1 MRTTLFLILS
11 TFVLGSFVLPAQTPQ
26 AAPAAPDWKTATTLP
41 NVDFSG
47 LNPAQKS
54 AALKIMRE
62 QDCSCGC
69 SMKVAECRI
78 MDPACTVSR
87 GLATAVIAG
96 LKAGKSPAEVAGDV
110 AAKAKSGPGPRPL
123 LEDPVSISTTG
134 DPVRGPAHAK
144 VTIVEF
150 SDFQCPYCAAAAV
163 KVNALLAQYP
173 NDVKL
178 VFKQFPLDMH
188 AQARLAAQASLA
200 AAAQNKFWELH
211 DKMFANF
218 RRLSRDNILAYA
230 KDAGLD
236 MTKFTTDLENAQ
248 YKTVINREVQEGVNV
263 GVSGTPSFF
272 INGKKYNGDMDPKA
286 LKPVIDKELGK

>member
-1 MRTTLFLILS
+1 MPFRLLLLFTAGLM
-11 TFVLGSFVLPAQTPQ
+11 FAQQPAV
-26 AAPAAPDWKTATTLP
+26 DWQKSATLP
-41 NVDFSG
+41 GIDLSP
-47 LNPAQKS
+47 LTAAQKT

-69 SMKVAECRI
+69 SMKVAECRFK
-78 MDPACTVSR
+78 DPACAVSR
-87 GLATAVIAG
+87 GLATATIAG

-110 AAKAKSGPGPRPL
+110 AAKAKSGPAPRPL
-123 LEDPVSISTTG
+123 LEDAVAIATNG
-134 DPVRGPAHAK
+134 DPVRGPANAK

-150 SDFQCPYCAAAAV
+150 SDFQCPYCASAAA
-163 KVNALLAQYP
+163 KVNAVLAQYP

-188 AQARLAAQASLA
+188 PQARLAAQASLA
-200 AAAQNKFWELH
+200 AANQNKFWDLH

-218 RRLSRDNILAYA
+218 RQLSRDNIVSYA

-236 MTKFTTDLENAQ
+236 MTKFSADLETAQ
-248 YKTVINREVQEGVNV
+248 LKATINREVQEGVNV

-272 INGKKYNGDMDPKA
+272 INGKKYNGAMDPQS
-286 LKPVIDKELGK
+286 LKPVIDKELGR